1 MEAYR
6 TDVVII
12 GSGGAGLRAAIA
24 AAVEGRKTLLVS
36 RGSPA
41 LGSATLL
48 SDGFFSSSGPGMS
61 AAEHARLTMETG
73 YHRNKPELVKVLVEE
88 ARPRIDELARHGA
101 RFTEESGGV
110 RIPRRKCAT
119 GMSILNA
126 LKGWA
131 AEAGVTSMG
140 WTTVVDLLMDGDRVI
155 GCYALTKGRPLLIL
169 AGATI
174 LCTGGASAL
183 FLLHDN
189 PITSLGDGYAI
200 AARAGA
206 ALEDM
211 EFIQFYPLVTNEP
224 GTPRILILPP
234 LIDLGK
240 IINDQGE
247 DLVEKYGL
255 APFRP
260 LGLRARDRL
269 SRALFQEHLAG
280 RRVSLD
286 LRAMTEGDW
295 QDPLAG
301 KGLQTLFE
309 TRYHYRIGP
318 ISIMPA
324 AHFTMGGIPI
334 DEYGKTALEGLFAAG
349 EVTCGLHG
357 ANRLGGNAL
366 SETLVFGARAGMAA
380 AMAAGSISRGGEKT
394 PDAFV
399 EAAASSGDSPLSVL
413 TRLKE
418 TLWKYCG
425 PVRTGEGLALGTDIL
440 GRLEERTL
448 AARKPGEASLR
459 ASVRNAL
466 LVARKI
472 LDAAQARKEGLGA
485 HYRED

>member
-1 MEAYR
+1 M
-6 TDVVII
+6 VVI
-12 GSGGAGLRAAIA
+12 GSGGAGLRAACA
-24 AAVEGRKTLLVS
+24 AAAEGRRTLLVS

-48 SDGFFSSSGPGMS
+48 SDGFFSSTGPGMS
-61 AAEHARLTMETG
+61 AAEHERLTMETG

-88 ARPRIDELARHGA
+88 ARPRIEELARRGA
-101 RFTEESGGV
+101 RFQEENGGMRV
-110 RIPRRKCAT
+110 PRRTWPT
-119 GMSILNA
+119 GMGILTT
-126 LKGWA
+126 LKAWA
-131 AEAGVTSMG
+131 EEAGVSSVG
-140 WTTVVDLLMDGDRVI
+140 WTTVVDLLMDEDRVA
-155 GCYALTKGRPLLIL
+155 GCYALAKGKPLLIL

-189 PITSLGDGYAI
+189 PITSLGDGYAM
-200 AARAGA
+200 AARAGV

-211 EFIQFYPLVTNEP
+211 EFIQFYPLITNQP
-224 GTPRILILPP
+224 GTPRTLIMPP
-234 LIDLGK
+234 LTDLGK
-240 IINDQGE
+240 LINDKEE

-280 RRVSLD
+280 RRVFLD
-286 LRAMTEGDW
+286 LRMMTEGDW
-295 QDPLAG
+295 QDPAAG
-301 KGLQTLFE
+301 TGLKTLFE
-309 TRYHYRIGP
+309 TRYHSHTAP
-318 ISIMPA
+318 VSITPA

-334 DEYGKTALEGLFAAG
+334 DEHGKTTVAGLFAAG

-380 AMAAGSISRGGEKT
+380 AMSARPLSGGGEKAAE
-394 PDAFV
+394 AF
-399 EAAASSGDSPLSVL
+399 AGTALSSGDSPSTIL
-413 TRLKE
+413 TRIKE

-425 PVRTGEGLALGTDIL
+425 PVRTGEGLARGTDIL
-440 GRLEERTL
+440 NALEERAL
-448 AARKPGEASLR
+448 GARTPGEASLR
-459 ASVRNAL
+459 ASVRNAFF
-466 LVARKI
+466 VARRI
-472 LDAAQARKEGLGA
+472 LEAARARKESLGA

>member
-1 MEAYR
+1 M
-6 TDVVII
+6 VVI
-12 GSGGAGLRAAIA
+12 GSGGAGLRAAVA
-24 AAVEGRKTLLVS
+24 AAAEGRKTLLVS

-48 SDGFFSSSGPGMS
+48 SDGFFSSSGPDMS
-61 AAEHARLTMETG
+61 TAQHARLTMETG

-101 RFTEESGGV
+101 LFAEGSGGLRV
-110 RIPRRKCAT
+110 PRRKCAT
-119 GMSILNA
+119 GMGILTA
-126 LKGWA
+126 MKAWA
-131 AEAGVTSMG
+131 AETGVTSMG
-140 WTTVVDLLMDGDRVI
+140 WTTVVDLLMDGDRVV
-155 GCYALTKGRPLLIL
+155 GCHALAKGRPLLIL
-169 AGATI
+169 AGATV

-183 FLLHDN
+183 FLIHDN

-224 GTPRILILPP
+224 GTPRTLILPP

-280 RRVSLD
+280 RQVSLD
-286 LRAMTEGDW
+286 VRAMTEGDW
-295 QDPLAG
+295 QDPSTG
-301 KGLQTLFE
+301 RGLQTLFE
-309 TRYHYRIGP
+309 SRYHSRIAP
-318 ISIMPA
+318 VSIMPA

-334 DEYGKTALEGLFAAG
+334 DEYGKTAVEGLFAAG

-380 AMAAGSISRGGEKT
+380 AMSAHSIPRAGEKA
-394 PDAFV
+394 PDAFA
-399 EAAASSGDSPLSVL
+399 EAADSSGDSPLSVL
-413 TRLKE
+413 ARLKE

-425 PVRTGEGLALGTDIL
+425 PIRTGEGLALGTEIL
-440 GRLEERTL
+440 GGLEERTL
-448 AARKPGEASLR
+448 AARKPGEAAFR

-466 LVARKI
+466 FVARKI
-472 LDAAQARKEGLGA
+472 LEAAQARKESLGA